1 MSNPNTSP
9 SPAGGIVLIISS
21 LLSVAAMA
29 HHPSITAPDIG
40 TALQQLKDLAGLSG
54 WVHGILIALML
65 VNLYVLVE
73 FCLERGI
80 TRPLVRAGLIA
91 YCAGVVAMIGAATV
105 SGWITPKLAWLVAT
119 PTDQDLHVL
128 ALLINF
134 SGTLNRTLADMG
146 AVAMSAGIFFWSVG
160 LMHSKGAPRLVG
172 LLGLLVGILP
182 AVGLVLSLFHLNVQG
197 MMAVVAL
204 QGLWMIAL
212 GVLLILGRAQS

>member
-1 MSNPNTSP
+1 MSDPNTSS
-9 SPAGGIVLIISS
+9 SPVGGIVLIISS

-29 HHPSITAPDIG
+29 HHPSVTAPDIG
-40 TALQQLKDLAGLSG
+40 AALQQLKAMEGLSG

-65 VNLYVLVE
+65 VNFYVLVE

-91 YCAGVVAMIGAATV
+91 YAAGVVAMIGAASV
-105 SGWITPKLAWLVAT
+105 SGWITPKVAWLVAN
-119 PTDQDLHVL
+119 PTDRDLHVMS
-128 ALLINF
+128 LLINF
-134 SGTLNRTLADMG
+134 SGTLNRTMADVG
-146 AVAMSAGIFFWSVG
+146 AVAMSAGIFFWSLG
-160 LMHSKGAPRLVG
+160 LMHNAGAPRLVG

-182 AVGLVLSLFHLNVQG
+182 AAGLVLGLFHLNVQG

-212 GVLLILGRAQS
+212 GVLLILGRARA